1 MGENISSLK
10 WKGKNESAL
19 GGGVAHVEETEALP
33 YRYCEQSLSPWVW
46 SAEYDDHTKVTF
58 PFRQQCSHPLNVTYP
73 LKK

>member
-46 SAEYDDHTKVTF
+46 SAE
-58 PFRQQCSHPLNVTYP
+58 
-73 LKK
+73 